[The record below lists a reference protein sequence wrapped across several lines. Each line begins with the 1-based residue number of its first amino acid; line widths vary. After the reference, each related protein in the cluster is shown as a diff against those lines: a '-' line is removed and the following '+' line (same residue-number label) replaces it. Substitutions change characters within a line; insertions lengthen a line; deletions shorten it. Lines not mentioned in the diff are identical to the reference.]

1 MNRKLKFRSWNL
13 EDKNWEN
20 SAYLELDGNYEL
32 KNIMLWKYPEKY
44 IIQQFTGLK
53 DKNGREIY
61 EGDIVSFS
69 GNLTADDSCG
79 LEPNGFFYDENSI
92 HSIIWNEK
100 LAGWDLNFDEND
112 IIKYKRDTRGLLLD
126 GSCEI
131 IGNIFENPE
140 LLT

>member
-53 DKNGREIY
+53 DKK
-61 EGDIVSFS
+61 
-69 GNLTADDSCG
+69 
-79 LEPNGFFYDENSI
+79 DEKFMKVI
-92 HSIIWNEK
+92 LFVEVILASII
-100 LAGWDLNFDEND
+100 LGG
-112 IIKYKRDTRGLLLD
+112 I
-126 GSCEI
+126 
-131 IGNIFENPE
+131 
-140 LLT
+140 